1 MKACRIQIFLLV
13 IIFILFAI
21 DVAAQGD
28 SVAVRGNSIHKYD
41 SIKSANYQTKTHTTA
56 LDSFLIQNKYL
67 NNATP
72 VSLAE
77 KQKNENGK
85 EFLFYLLSFVILL
98 LALFKI
104 FYSGYLNNI
113 FRVFFNTSLRHN
125 QLTDLLLQSKL
136 PSLIFNTFFIISA
149 GLYAWLLLDHYQ
161 MLKQGNNYIFIAL
174 SILFMATIY
183 TGKFLSLKLIGWI
196 SGMGVATDQ
205 YIFVIFLINKM
216 IGILLIPFII
226 LLAFAPANWL
236 AVIIISSF
244 CVLAIFFI
252 LRYLRSYELLQT
264 QIKVNRFHFLLYIVG
279 MEVIPILIIYKLVV
293 NGLRLYL

>member
-1 MKACRIQIFLLV
+1 MKACTIQIFLLA
-13 IIFILFAI
+13 IIFILPGRE
-21 DVAAQGD
+21 VAAQKD
-28 SVAVRGNSIHKYD
+28 SVSIRTDSLRKYD
-41 SIKSANYQTKTHTTA
+41 SINADNYQRNTHTTA
-56 LDSFLIQNKYL
+56 LDSFLKQNKYL

-72 VSLAE
+72 VSLVI
-77 KQKNENGK
+77 KQKNKSGK
-85 EFLFYLLSFVILL
+85 EFLFYLLGLVILL
-98 LALFKI
+98 LALFKV

-113 FRVFFNTSLRHN
+113 FRVFFNTSLRQN

-136 PSLIFNTFFIISA
+136 PSLIFNAFFIISS
-149 GLYAWLLLDHYQ
+149 GLYAWLVLDHYH
-161 MLKQGNNYIFIAL
+161 MLKQSNNYSFIAL

-183 TGKFLSLKLIGWI
+183 IGKFLSLKLIGWI

-236 AVIIISSF
+236 PVIIISSF

-252 LRYLRSYELLQT
+252 LRYLRSYGLLQT
-264 QIKVNRFHFLLYIVG
+264 QIKVNRFHFLLYIIG
-279 MEVIPILIIYKLVV
+279 MEVIPILVIYKLVIQ
-293 NGLRLYL
+293 GLL